1 MLSKNLITAAAAAG
15 VNPIQTEAIFT
26 NVGTNSWTVPAG
38 VTSISV
44 VAIGGGGSGSQS
56 TSGGCGGGGG
66 DLRYY
71 NNLTVTPGEV
81 LTFVVGSSSAMNGAT
96 GIAGG
101 FSRVSRGGTTLLEA
115 AGGGGG
121 TISGTGAKN
130 GSSTA
135 ISGSVGGGNGGI
147 STNTDTASC
156 SGGGG
161 TGGYSGAG
169 GTGAALTNT
178 GGTGAGGGGGGGGGG
193 GSGDESGNGA
203 GVNVFGLG
211 PNGVG
216 GTGSTVNGNSATGGS
231 WGDGFIG
238 GVPGFNSSTFV
249 PYGTPFGNGG
259 GGADNITEG
268 GIGGQGVIRVV
279 WPGTTRQFP
288 STNVWMSQNITTVIN
303 NQDTGS
309 ANTQIPV
316 TALPGDLAIL
326 ARAGNSNTGVQATPA
341 GWTLITSYTPLTPVV
356 NIWYRIL
363 QAGDAGSSV
372 SFTSQASAFTEMTLF
387 RKASGVITGVTINSA
402 TTAVNGGSVAYQM
415 PNSSNTCI
423 IFGCAATPA
432 ADMHSSNLYFSG
444 GISGNASTIEPSAVF
459 KSALQARFL
468 FTRFRIYDVLP
479 PVGSPVFIKELASPG
494 AAVVSAISIGV
505 I

>member
-1 MLSKNLITAAAAAG
+1 MLAENLIAAAG
-15 VNPIQTEAIFT
+15 TNRASTEAIFT
-26 NVGTNSWTVPAG
+26 NTGGPISWTVPVG

-56 TSGGCGGGGG
+56 TNGGCGGGGG

-71 NNLTVTPGEV
+71 NNLAVTPGEV
-81 LTFVVGSSSAMNGAT
+81 LTFVVGSGSAMSGAT
-96 GIAGG
+96 GTAGG

-121 TISGTGAKN
+121 TISGSGAKN
-130 GSSTA
+130 GTSTTTG
-135 ISGSVGGGNGGI
+135 GSVGGGNGGT
-147 STNTDTASC
+147 SPNTTTALTA
-156 SGGGG
+156 GGGG
-161 TGGYSGAG
+161 AGGYTGTGGNGGQSTSGGDTGAG
-169 GTGAALTNT
+169 GA
-178 GGTGAGGGGGGGGGG
+178 AGGGGGGG
-193 GSGDESGNGA
+193 SADEGGNGG
-203 GVNVFGLG
+203 GVNVFGQG

-216 GTGSTVNGNSATGGS
+216 GTGSASNGLSATGGS

-238 GVPGFNSSTFV
+238 NVPAYNSSTYV

-259 GGADNITEG
+259 SGADNTVEG
-268 GIGGQGVIRVV
+268 GIGGQGAIRVV

-288 STNVWMSQNITTVIN
+288 STNVWMSQRITTVIN
-303 NQDTGS
+303 SQDTGS

-341 GWTLITSYTPLTPVV
+341 GWTLITSYTPLTPVLD
-356 NIWYRIL
+356 IWYRIL
-363 QAGDAGSSV
+363 QAGDAGTSV

-387 RKASGVITGVTINSA
+387 RKASGVITQVTINSA
-402 TTAVNGGSVAYQM
+402 TTAVNGGSVSYQM
-415 PNSSNTCI
+415 PNSPNTCI
-423 IFGCAATPA
+423 IFACAATPNA
-432 ADMHSSNLYFSG
+432 LMHSSNLYFSG
-444 GISGNASTIEPSAVF
+444 GLSGSAGTIEPSAVF
-459 KSALQARFL
+459 NSALQTRFM
-468 FTRFRIYDVLP
+468 FTRFRIYDVP
-479 PVGSPVFIKELASPG
+479 PPADSPVYVRELATPQ